1 MKETDRRPL
10 PDAPTANL
18 IRQHANNRLGA
29 VYSALHSFW
38 SARHAAITTG
48 QQGAGAR
55 RDAYSVVLF
64 CERITNVLVND
75 FTRTPDQLL
84 DTVLA
89 EQPSWG
95 TDFSEALEAGRA
107 IMEENWS
114 TERLVVGICFL
125 LSDLMF

>member
-1 MKETDRRPL
+1 MGETDRRPL
-10 PDAPTANL
+10 SDAPTADL
-18 IRQHANNRLGA
+18 IRRHADNRLGA

-38 SARHAAITTG
+38 SARHAATTTN
-48 QQGAGAR
+48 QQAGTR

-84 DTVLA
+84 DTVLP

-95 TDFSEALEAGRA
+95 TDFSEALGAAQA

-114 TERLVVGICFL
+114 TERFVV
-125 LSDLMF
+125 

>member
-1 MKETDRRPL
+1 MRNTDHRPL
-10 PDAPTANL
+10 ADAPAADL
-18 IRQHANNRLGA
+18 IQRHTNNRLGA

-38 SARHAAITTG
+38 SARHTTITTG
-48 QQGAGAR
+48 RQGAGAR

-64 CERITNVLVND
+64 CKRTTNVLVND

-89 EQPSWG
+89 EQPRWG
-95 TDFSEALEAGRA
+95 TDFSEALRAAQA

-114 TERLVVGICFL
+114 TERLVV
-125 LSDLMF
+125 